1 MIDPVAMT
9 EPLAVARAWL
19 EEAREAVPQPN
30 AMTLATAT
38 ADGAPSA
45 RIVLLRDIDD
55 RGLTFFTNRS
65 SRKGDELTT
74 NPRAAL
80 VLHWW
85 ELGRQVRV
93 EGPVEEL
100 SAEESSA
107 YWRTR
112 PRGSQI
118 AAWASPQ
125 SRPLADRAELDA
137 RVAEARAGFGDDPV
151 PLPPFWGGYRVVAR
165 AVELWEHREDR
176 LHDRL
181 RYVRAGAEWRCER
194 LAP

>member
-1 MIDPVAMT
+1 MDLPDDPMA
-9 EPLAVARAWL
+9 AVADWL
-19 EEAREAVPQPN
+19 ADAEGTRSNEN

-38 ADGAPSA
+38 PDGIPSA
-45 RIVLLRDIDD
+45 RVVLLRGLDE
-55 RGLTFFTNRS
+55 RGLVFFTNRA
-65 SRKGDELTT
+65 SRKGLELAE

-93 EGPVEEL
+93 EGTVEEV
-100 SAEESSA
+100 AEAESVE

-112 PRGSQI
+112 PRPSQV

-125 SRPLADRAELDA
+125 SQAISGREELDELYGRAEAQFAD
-137 RVAEARAGFGDDPV
+137 GDV
-151 PLPPFWGGYRVVAR
+151 PLPDFWGGYRVVPTT
-165 AVELWEHREDR
+165 VELWTHRENR
-176 LHDRL
+176 LHDRIRYTRTPAGWL
-181 RYVRAGAEWRCER
+181 RER